1 MTQLNPPQPHSA
13 RSPHLPDKEDEIS
26 LAAILDVLLDNRRLI
41 CLVTLACIVIGAL
54 YAFLGTPIYKADILV
69 QVEDNSPSAAAS
81 NVLADMSSMFDLK
94 STAPA
99 EIEILGSR
107 LVVSRSV
114 DNLHLFIDQRPKY
127 FPLIGAVIARANKDL
142 SNPGLFGIGG
152 YAWGS
157 EKIDVDVFNVPLLL
171 EGESFKL
178 KTLGKGRY
186 VLSSS
191 KFDQVFEGTVGRTEI
206 FHLADGVIEL
216 HVVQLQAN
224 PGIVFD
230 LARNS
235 RLKTIQDLQELLSI
249 AEKGKQSG
257 VIGAEL
263 LGAEPLLISETL
275 NEIGRQYVRQN
286 VERKS
291 AEATKSLDFL
301 DGQLPQL
308 KQELDRAENLYNAL
322 RERAGSIDIG
332 EEAKIVLQHAVTA
345 ETQIFELRQKRKD
358 LVTRFADSHPSIL
371 ALDRQIAA
379 LQSDQGKVSGQIK
392 KLPNSEQELLR
403 LMRDVTVNTTL
414 YTELLN
420 NIQQLKLVQAGKVGN
435 VRVVDVAA
443 VPEIPVRPKKILVL
457 PIAAIFGL
465 FAGIVAA
472 VVRETL
478 YGGISNPNDIERFA
492 GLSVYATVPLSNAQ
506 EELNKK
512 IRRKAKEPAVLAVFQ
527 QHDTAVE
534 SLRSLRTALRF
545 AMLEA
550 HNNIVLLTGPAPG
563 VGKSFIAANLSA
575 LIAASG
581 KRVLLIDADLR
592 RGHLNQYFG
601 SARGKGLSEMIA
613 GAATP
618 AEALQKSIL
627 PNLDFISTGRLP
639 PNPAELFLA
648 GRTSELLQ
656 DFSAQYDIVLIDTA
670 PVLAASDAGILAAMA
685 GTVFLVAK
693 AEVSKIGEIIE
704 CVKRLA
710 QNGIRAKGAIFNGIR
725 HDTRRYGYGAR
736 SGRYR
741 YAAYSYKPQD
751 LIS

>member
-1 MTQLNPPQPHSA
+1 
-13 RSPHLPDKEDEIS
+13 LPDKEDDIS

-41 CLVTLACIVIGAL
+41 CLVTLAFIVIGAL
-54 YAFLGTPIYKADILV
+54 YAFLGKPVYKADILV

-114 DNLHLFIDQRPKY
+114 DNLHLFIEQQPKY
-127 FPLIGAVIARANKDL
+127 FPLIGAVIARGNMDL
-142 SNPGLFGIGG
+142 SSPGLFGIGG

-186 VLSSS
+186 ALSSS
-191 KFDQVFEGTVGRTEI
+191 KFGQVFEGAVGRTEV
-206 FHLADGVIEL
+206 FRLADGVIEL
-216 HVVQLQAN
+216 HVAQLQAN

-230 LARNS
+230 LVRNS
-235 RLKTIQDLQELLSI
+235 RLKTIQDLQEQLSI

-263 LGAEPLLISETL
+263 LGNDPLLISETL

-308 KQELDRAENLYNAL
+308 KQQLERAENLYNAL

-332 EEAKIVLQHAVTA
+332 EEAKIVLQRAVTT

-392 KLPNSEQELLR
+392 KLPSSEQDLLR
-403 LMRDVTVNTTL
+403 LMRDVTVNTAL

-420 NIQQLKLVQAGKVGN
+420 NIQQLKLVKEGKVGN

-443 VPEIPVRPKKILVL
+443 IPEIPVRPKKMLVL
-457 PIAAIFGL
+457 PIAALFGL

-492 GLSVYATVPLSNAQ
+492 GLSVYATVPLSDAQ

-512 IRRKAKEPAVLAVFQ
+512 IRRKAKEAAVLAVFQ
-527 QHDTAVE
+527 PHDTAVE

-581 KRVLLIDADLR
+581 KRVLLVDADLR

-601 SARGKGLSEMIA
+601 SVRGKGLSEMIS
-613 GAATP
+613 GAATA
-618 AEALQKSIL
+618 AEALQKSIF

-656 DFSAQYDIVLIDTA
+656 GFSAQYDIVLIDTA

-693 AEVSKIGEIIE
+693 AETTKIGEIVE

-751 LIS
+751 TVS